1 MHQFG
6 AAKTN
11 TAQFLNA
18 PLGGGWIVLQWTDPF
33 ATVTGP
39 PGAAHDIDLLLFD
52 SAGRF
57 RASSS
62 SANIGGDPVEYVL
75 LPEGQSLLA
84 ICAYGANKAPPVRLK
99 WIYSGSDLNEI
110 IPDTKSST
118 SFGHPNARH
127 TAGVGAAWFENTPE
141 FGQTPPL
148 PEPFTSR
155 GGTPIL
161 FNDNG
166 KLLATPERRLQ
177 PRFVAVDGTSTT
189 FFGRSNRFFF
199 GTSAAAPNCAAI
211 ALLLLQAQPR
221 WRPREVY
228 AVLAATAVD
237 MGPPGFDFDT
247 GAGLV
252 DAWAALAAA
261 PAAAQ
266 DKSSNK
272 CVRRCVLVNLAT
284 LQETELTGDD
294 SYVPNRSGG
303 RGHSIRC
310 DIVTS
315 ANDDDGPVSL
325 RVSFAY
331 DGRVHQEN
339 SGPYWMNGE
348 RDSTGGRQVSR
359 AKYLQSCGPKTITV
373 WAISSFKDGGQE
385 ECFRQ
390 TFQLQTRCR
399 GGVRGL

>member
-6 AAKTN
+6 AASTN
-11 TAQFLNA
+11 TAQFVNA
-18 PLGGGWIVLQWTDPF
+18 PLGGGGWIVLQWTDPF

-57 RASSS
+57 KASSS
-62 SANIGGDPVEYVL
+62 SANIGGDPVEYLL
-75 LPEGQSLLA
+75 LPEGESLLA
-84 ICAYGANKAPPVRLK
+84 ICAYSETTAPPVRLK
-99 WIYSGSDLNEI
+99 WIYSGADLFQI
-110 IPDTKSST
+110 TPDTKSST
-118 SFGHPNARH
+118 SFGHPNARN
-127 TAGVGAAWFENTPE
+127 TAGVGAAWFKDTPE

-148 PEPFTSR
+148 PEPFTGR
-155 GGTPIL
+155 GGTPIF

-221 WRPREVY
+221 WGPSEVY
-228 AVLAATAVD
+228 AALAATAVD
-237 MGPPGFDFDT
+237 MGPPGFDYDT

-252 DAWAALAAA
+252 DAWAALAASA
-261 PAAAQ
+261 P

-272 CVRRCVLVNLAT
+272 CVQRCVLVSLAT

-294 SYVPNRSGG
+294 SYVPNRAGG

-310 DIVTS
+310 DIGTS
-315 ANDDDGPVSL
+315 ASSSGPVSV

-339 SGPYWMNGE
+339 NGPYWMNGD

-359 AKYLQSCGPKTITV
+359 ATYLQSCGSKTITI

-399 GGVRGL
+399 SGVRGL